1 MMRKLLGLWALLL
14 ILTPQLSTAHV
25 DEIEQVLAS
34 MELDQKIGQM
44 LLVGFRGLE
53 APINSQISRD
63 IRESHVGSVILF
75 DRDMASGSPIRN
87 IQNTDQVKELTR
99 ELQRHAGIPLFI
111 SIDQEGGF
119 VARLK
124 PEHGFIKTPSHE
136 KLGKDSPLS
145 TLESSQRLAESLSRI
160 GINLNFAPVVDV
172 NVYKRNPIIG
182 RYQRSFSSNP
192 EKVATHGKAF
202 VEGHRLFDVASV
214 LKHFPGH
221 GSSRQDS
228 HVGFV
233 DVSKTWRERELIPF
247 QRLINQNKVDM
258 IMSAHVFNRKLDRN
272 LPSTLSQNV
281 MQGLLRERLGYQGV
295 IISDDM
301 NMGAIKDHFKLEE
314 SIVMAIQA
322 GVDILLFGNNLV
334 FDKDI
339 AQKAQVIIQRAISRG
354 EISEERIDESVRR
367 ILELKK
373 RQGLL

>member
-1 MMRKLLGLWALLL
+1 MI
-14 ILTPQLSTAHV
+14 ILTPQFSTAHV

-53 APINSQISRD
+53 APINSQIARD

-87 IQNTDQVKELTR
+87 IQNTDQVRRLTDQ
-99 ELQRHAGIPLFI
+99 LQRHAELPLFI

-124 PEHGFIKTPSHE
+124 PEHGFLKTPSHE
-136 KLGKDSPLS
+136 SLGQDSPLT
-145 TLESSQRLAESLSRI
+145 TLESSQRLAEGLSQI
-160 GINLNFAPVVDV
+160 GLNLNFAPVVDV

-182 RYQRSFSSNP
+182 HYQRSFSSDP
-192 EKVATHGKAF
+192 QKVAQHGKAF
-202 VEGHRLFDVASV
+202 VEGHRLFNVASV

-221 GSSRQDS
+221 GSSRHDS

-233 DVSKTWRERELIPF
+233 DVSQTWSEKELIPF
-247 QRLINQNKVDM
+247 QKLIHENKVDM
-258 IMSAHVFNRKLDRN
+258 IMSAHVFNRKLDKKR
-272 LPSTLSQNV
+272 PSTLSKKV
-281 MQGLLRERLGYQGV
+281 MHNLLRQRLGYDGV

-301 NMGAIKDHFKLEE
+301 NMGAIKDHYKLEE

-334 FDKDI
+334 YDADI
-339 AQKAQVIIQRAISRG
+339 ARKAQVIIQRAVARG
-354 EISEERIDESVRR
+354 HISEKSIDESVRR
-367 ILELKK
+367 ILKLKK

>member
-1 MMRKLLGLWALLL
+1 MRKLLGLWALLL

-87 IQNTDQVKELTR
+87 IKNTQQVEKLTK
-99 ELQRHAGIPLFI
+99 ELQRHADIPLFI
-111 SIDQEGGF
+111 SIDQEGGY
-119 VARLK
+119 VSRLK
-124 PEHGFIKTPSHE
+124 PRHGFIRTPSH
-136 KLGKDSPLS
+136 KNLGKDSHLS
-145 TLESSQRLAESLSRI
+145 TLESSQELAEALSRI

-172 NVYKRNPIIG
+172 NVYKRNPIIA
-182 RYQRSFSSNP
+182 RYRRSFSSDP
-192 EKVATHGKAF
+192 EVVAAHGQAF
-202 VEGHRLFDVASV
+202 VEGHRLFNVASV

-221 GSSRQDS
+221 GSTRHDS

-233 DVSKTWRERELIPF
+233 DVSKTWSERELIPF
-247 QRLINQNKVDM
+247 QKLINQNKVDM
-258 IMSAHVFNRKLDRN
+258 IMSAHVFNRKLDRKV
-272 LPSTLSQNV
+272 PSTLSKNV

-334 FDKDI
+334 FNKDI
-339 AQKAQVIIQRAISRG
+339 AQKAQTIIQRAIERG

-367 ILELKK
+367 ILELK
-373 RQGLL
+373 RQRGLL